1 MNHPEISGTLEQ
13 FKFKLSL
20 GCHEEGSV
28 VKDSHLGDK
37 KYHYVC
43 FSEHLARGS
52 AVFLQDPVRN
62 SAWRNRSGRGLPVSA
77 SSPHLFLLAGTRGS
91 WRHTHREH
99 PDWAS
104 PSGLMSLT
112 HTGHRAPLPKS
123 AVLLWSEQLFL
134 DTLKSFIFP
143 PEK

>member
-1 MNHPEISGTLEQ
+1 MEKP
-13 FKFKLSL
+13 KW
-20 GCHEEGSV
+20 EG
-28 VKDSHLGDK
+28 
-37 KYHYVC
+37 
-43 FSEHLARGS
+43 LAR
-52 AVFLQDPVRN
+52 VCLQP
-62 SAWRNRSGRGLPVSA
+62 
-77 SSPHLFLLAGTRGS
+77 SSFVPAGGDQRV